1 MEIRMPENAKKVIE
15 TLEAAG
21 YEAYIVGGCVRDSI
35 LGREPGDWAGEPCVK
50 AGIDQQYRG
59 SK

>member
-35 LGREPGDWAGEPCVK
+35 SGKVQIIKRRVA
-50 AGIDQQYRG
+50 AGIYIQ
-59 SK
+59 

>member
-35 LGREPGDWAGEPCVK
+35 LGREPGDWDITTAARPEQVK
-50 AGIDQQYRG
+50 G
-59 SK
+59 